1 MAQHPFL
8 KSIRPVNLLS
18 FGPDT
23 EEIELRPLN
32 VLIGANGSGKSNF
45 LEIFGLLSKLPDKEP
60 WSGVVETGGAP
71 EWIWKGKKKGGNE
84 PSITI
89 TTNHGQFSI
98 ASMFTDP
105 VQATERSLFYSITL
119 RESQARFLVERERF
133 LEFEDGEDPTLANM
147 EAFERDSSSRV
158 NPTTN
163 WPNEFSEGMNL
174 HPGRSVLSMLGNNPG
189 LQTRWPRMRELSD
202 EFELFSSYRDWAFGK
217 RSEVRQL
224 RGVGLDSY
232 RLASDSSNTAQV
244 LKALR
249 DRGSPVAFER
259 LLELMRSFYPPVK
272 DIDVELVGT
281 HLRIMIKEDGLDSR
295 TPAERLSDGTLRWLM
310 LLIVLLDPSP
320 PPLICIDEP
329 ELGLHPD
336 MISKLADLLRE
347 ASTRTQLVITTHSTA
362 LVDAFSDDPEAIC
375 VCEKI
380 DGATR
385 VRRLTAEKLA
395 VWREDYSLG
404 SLWASGEIGGN
415 RW

>member
-1 MAQHPFL
+1 
-8 KSIRPVNLLS
+8 
-18 FGPDT
+18 
-23 EEIELRPLN
+23 
-32 VLIGANGSGKSNF
+32 
-45 LEIFGLLSKLPDKEP
+45 
-60 WSGVVETGGAP
+60 
-71 EWIWKGKKKGGNE
+71 
-84 PSITI
+84 
-89 TTNHGQFSI
+89 
-98 ASMFTDP
+98 
-105 VQATERSLFYSITL
+105 
-119 RESQARFLVERERF
+119 
-133 LEFEDGEDPTLANM
+133 
-147 EAFERDSSSRV
+147 
-158 NPTTN
+158 
-163 WPNEFSEGMNL
+163 
-174 HPGRSVLSMLGNNPG
+174 
-189 LQTRWPRMRELSD
+189 
-202 EFELFSSYRDWAFGK
+202 
-217 RSEVRQL
+217 
-224 RGVGLDSY
+224 
-232 RLASDSSNTAQV
+232 
-244 LKALR
+244 
-249 DRGSPVAFER
+249 
-259 LLELMRSFYPPVK
+259 MRSFYPPVK